1 MKKSRNASIPDDF
14 VLFIS
19 GVPGVG
25 KTTVSYELLKKYND
39 FRIIE
44 ETDLIREI
52 LRGYNDYLIEDH
64 DDLYLNKSKL
74 PVIANHTHLLSFQES
89 KEQCRVMTKSF
100 ERIVS
105 RQKRKHIPTIIN
117 GVHIVPEMLAEIA
130 PDNVAFIDLYVSSEE
145 ALLLR
150 LEGRDP
156 NSYMLKH
163 IPFIFQ
169 TNVELLYSTKRL
181 ERNYPQKFKTID
193 VSSVSIGDVVQEILS
208 FIQLERL

>member
-74 PVIANHTHLLSFQES
+74 PVIADHTHLLSFQES

-105 RQKRKHIPTIIN
+105 RQLLVFKITEKCLYTCDFSLYTSYLILPLQKCD
-117 GVHIVPEMLAEIA
+117 IVC
-130 PDNVAFIDLYVSSEE
+130 N
-145 ALLLR
+145 LLL
-150 LEGRDP
+150 GVP
-156 NSYMLKH
+156 
-163 IPFIFQ
+163 Q
-169 TNVELLYSTKRL
+169 TDSLFRKL
-181 ERNYPQKFKTID
+181 
-193 VSSVSIGDVVQEILS
+193 
-208 FIQLERL
+208 